1 MVYLRQFYIL
11 FSYIQMLKTCNGKVS
26 MGEMY
31 WILTSGSQTLQYS
44 LTHNAT
50 LNKYTK
56 NIYLFIYA
64 RLSCKHC
71 RPPPKTHGS
80 LRSSHRHSSAD
91 CPRPGRAALCF
102 STLPSDSAPRSSAPR
117 TATASQRRSLF
128 PHLFSH
134 YSTGGRALIDVLNII
149 C

>member
-1 MVYLRQFYIL
+1 
-11 FSYIQMLKTCNGKVS
+11 MLKTCNGKVS

-64 RLSCKHC
+64 GQTWIK
-71 RPPPKTHGS
+71 
-80 LRSSHRHSSAD
+80 
-91 CPRPGRAALCF
+91 
-102 STLPSDSAPRSSAPR
+102 
-117 TATASQRRSLF
+117 
-128 PHLFSH
+128 
-134 YSTGGRALIDVLNII
+134 
-149 C
+149 